1 MGAFWAG
8 LYVRSCY
15 SLACL
20 LDQCTEQALSNVHRP
35 TCGNSGLAVQGSSL
49 AHLASHARGNACIK
63 LQSKAAH
70 VCMSQGQKA
79 ATASAETLAD
89 ELMAEEAQAAARA
102 ASKKVKKQKAKAK
115 KQQARSENAT
125 AASSTA
131 AAAADADVAED
142 PQASSVATA
151 FAQLGLT
158 HVSASPSSAASTAAE
173 VAAMTKDEKAE
184 DGVSVTEHQASPLD
198 ADDKFLQDLFRCPI
212 TKVSSISPATAAG
225 LLIACVR
232 CSYNLRCRL

>member
-1 MGAFWAG
+1 M
-8 LYVRSCY
+8 
-15 SLACL
+15 
-20 LDQCTEQALSNVHRP
+20 HRP

-49 AHLASHARGNACIK
+49 AHLASHARGKAYIK

-70 VCMSQGQKA
+70 VCLPQGQKA

-131 AAAADADVAED
+131 AAAAAADADVAED

-151 FAQLGLT
+151 FGQLGLT

-212 TKVSSISPATAAG
+212 TKVS
-225 LLIACVR
+225 CH
-232 CSYNLRCRL
+232 

>member
-1 MGAFWAG
+1 M
-8 LYVRSCY
+8 
-15 SLACL
+15 
-20 LDQCTEQALSNVHRP
+20 
-35 TCGNSGLAVQGSSL
+35 
-49 AHLASHARGNACIK
+49 
-63 LQSKAAH
+63 
-70 VCMSQGQKA
+70 CMPQGQKA

-89 ELMAEEAQAAARA
+89 QLMAEEAQAAARA

-131 AAAADADVAED
+131 AAAAAAASADADVAED

-151 FAQLGLT
+151 FGQLELT

-173 VAAMTKDEKAE
+173 VAAMTQNEKAE
-184 DGVSVTEHQASPLD
+184 DGVSVPEHTESSHD

-212 TKVSSISPATAAG
+212 TKVSCPLALELQLDNSVHA
-225 LLIACVR
+225 
-232 CSYNLRCRL
+232 